1 MKYLKEIVGHKQS
14 IKVLLRSLSS
24 GRVAHAFLLAGPEGV
39 GKETAAMSFARAL
52 LCSSPAGGD
61 ACGLCRE
68 CRQVSSGNHPDFYIV
83 EPAGS
88 SIKIEQI
95 RDIQRKVP
103 YLSYQGG
110 RKIFLIRQAEAM
122 TAEAANCLLKTL
134 EEPPADTVFMLIS
147 DRPQALLPTILS
159 RCQQI
164 YFKSMTVTEII
175 QGLVRLKGLADEE
188 ARLYASLAGGSMG
201 KALSYASGSL
211 LADRDAAN
219 ALAQSIGVCS
229 LPEAMDMAEKSSESK
244 AKALFTLD
252 TMARW
257 YRDLM
262 VCRETG
268 DAGCL
273 FNSDRTDVIKTES
286 GRYETT
292 RILEIIGEIE
302 LTKRK
307 IEVNAN
313 TRMALE
319 ALFLRL
325 SAGSANKQVNQGKML
340 S

>member
-14 IKVLLRSLSS
+14 VKILLRSLAS
-24 GRVAHAFLLAGPEGV
+24 GRVAHAILLAGPEGV
-39 GKETAAMSFARAL
+39 GKETAALSFARAL
-52 LCSSPAGGD
+52 LCSSPADGD
-61 ACGLCRE
+61 ACGVCRE

-122 TAEAANCLLKTL
+122 TAEAANCMLKTL
-134 EEPPADTVFMLIS
+134 EEPPRDTVFILVS

-164 YFKSMTVTEII
+164 YFKSMTVKELV
-175 QGLVRLKGLADEE
+175 QGLVSLEGVAEKE
-188 ARLYASLAGGSMG
+188 ALLYASLAGGSMG
-201 KALSYASGSL
+201 RALSYASGAL
-211 LADRDAAN
+211 LADRDGAN
-219 ALAQSIGVCS
+219 ALAQALRDCS
-229 LPEAMDMAEKSSESK
+229 LPEAMDRAEKASESK
-244 AKALFTLD
+244 VKALFTLD
-252 TMARW
+252 TLACW
-257 YRDLM
+257 YRDLL
-262 VCRETG
+262 VYREAGDTG
-268 DAGCL
+268 FL
-273 FNSDRTDVIKTES
+273 FNSDQAGLIKTEA
-286 GRYETT
+286 GRYKTT
-292 RILEIIGEIE
+292 GILEIIEEIE

-319 ALFLRL
+319 ALFLGLNAR
-325 SAGSANKQVNQGKML
+325 SAGDQRNNGKKI
-340 S
+340 